1 MGKGGANPY
10 PLWWASEGED
20 EQPHRRRTRDK
31 PSTHNKERKRYDAD
45 DIYKSKND
53 KEKEYWDE
61 YYREKSW
68 SQREQERKE
77 QFKRDFMGGKYFYD
91 ADKSQQN
98 ENVNH
103 SYFDNKSEDIDPIFK
118 IKKSSSEDD
127 FKKAYRKLI
136 LKHHPDKGG
145 EPSFFIKVQEAYEN
159 IKNYFSMK

>member
-10 PLWWASEGED
+10 PLWWATTNESTERD
-20 EQPHRRRTRDK
+20 QPR
-31 PSTHNKERKRYDAD
+31 NKKQRKRYDSD
-45 DIYKSKND
+45 GIYKSKND

-77 QFKRDFMGGKYFYD
+77 EFKRDFMGGKYFYD

-159 IKNYFSMK
+159 IKNYFSNK

>member
-10 PLWWASEGED
+10 PLWWATDEEPMPRGGE
-20 EQPHRRRTRDK
+20 TRDK
-31 PSTHNKERKRYDAD
+31 PSTRKTERKRYDTD
-45 DIYKSKND
+45 GIYKSKKD
-53 KEKEYWDE
+53 KDKEYWDQ

-91 ADKSQQN
+91 ETQN

-159 IKNYFSMK
+159 IKNYFSNK

>member
-10 PLWWASEGED
+10 PLWWATSEK
-20 EQPHRRRTRDK
+20 PITRDK
-31 PSTHNKERKRYDAD
+31 PSTHKKERNRYDAD
-45 DIYKSKND
+45 GIYKSKKD
-53 KEKEYWDE
+53 KEREYWDQ
-61 YYREKSW
+61 YYREKGW
-68 SQREQERKE
+68 GEREQERKE

-91 ADKSQQN
+91 ETQN

-159 IKNYFSMK
+159 IKNYFSNK

>member
-10 PLWWASEGED
+10 PLWWATD
-20 EQPHRRRTRDK
+20 EQPITRDK

-45 DIYKSKND
+45 GIYKSNKD